1 MSVRTQRYIFGSWLL
16 DRAMAVLW
24 AYLVFRG
31 FGRRRGSPAR

>member
-1 MSVRTQRYIFGSWLL
+1 
-16 DRAMAVLW
+16 MAVLW